1 MGNTAALVPS
11 RTGVIHLAHRSLTLL
26 RLRILTTAL
35 SFVALFGALFLGLR
49 WYEQKS
55 VYYPTRDILQTPK
68 DAGLSFEDVTLKTA
82 DGESIHG
89 WWIPSERKDAPVL
102 LFFHGNGGNVSHRL
116 EKLAVFHDIGADTL
130 IIDYRGYGR
139 SSGTPSE
146 HGIYRDA
153 LAAYGW
159 LTETRHVDP
168 KRIVVYGESLGS
180 AAAVHLASEARM
192 GGVIVES
199 GFTSVTDIAQKM
211 FPFLP
216 VRWILKHK
224 FNSIDKVHRIDAPL
238 LILHSRQDEFFE
250 MSHPER
256 LLAAARPPKRLVEL
270 QGGHN
275 DAFLVS
281 ADAYREAI
289 AEFLNEI
296 RSAPQAAKQ

>member
-1 MGNTAALVPS
+1 MFFP
-11 RTGVIHLAHRSLTLL
+11 LARS
-26 RLRILTTAL
+26 RILTSAL
-35 SFVALFGALFLGLR
+35 SFAALFAALFLGLR

-55 VYYPTRDILQTPK
+55 VYYPERDIHQTPR
-68 DAGLSFEDVTLKTA
+68 DAGLPFEEVKLSTA
-82 DGESIHG
+82 DGETIHG
-89 WWIPSERKDAPVL
+89 WWVPSGKRDAPVL

-116 EKLAVFHDIGADTL
+116 EKLAVFRGVGANTL

-146 HGIYRDA
+146 RGIYRDA

-159 LTETRHVDP
+159 LTQAQGVDP

-180 AAAVHLASEARM
+180 AVAVHLASEAPT

-224 FNSIDKVHRIDAPL
+224 FNSIDKVHRINAPL
-238 LILHSRQDEFFE
+238 LILHSRQDELFE

-256 LLAAARPPKRLVEL
+256 LLGAAQSPKRLVEME
-270 QGGHN
+270 GGHN

-281 ADAYREAI
+281 ADTYRAAI
-289 AEFLNEI
+289 AQFLVELHP
-296 RSAPQAAKQ
+296 APQSAKQEDSK